1 MSDAP
6 YREDRI
12 SAQDGRQLYY
22 RDYGDVLAPGRPL
35 LCLPGLIRTCRDYH
49 RLALRHA
56 GTRRV
61 LCPDYRGRGGSEFE
75 RDWRNYRLA
84 EAVFDEGDGG
94 KLRRAWDPKIARTIG
109 QGLPDLWPYFRA
121 LRRLP
126 LLAIRGAL
134 SSVLSAETFAAMA
147 QEIPDM
153 TQVTVPNV
161 GHAPLLD
168 EPEAEGTIDDFF
180 KRCDG

>member
-6 YREDRI
+6 YREGRI

-22 RDYGDVLAPGRPL
+22 RDYGDVL
-35 LCLPGLIRTCRDYH
+35 
-49 RLALRHA
+49 
-56 GTRRV
+56 
-61 LCPDYRGRGGSEFE
+61 
-75 RDWRNYRLA
+75 
-84 EAVFDEGDGG
+84 
-94 KLRRAWDPKIARTIG
+94 WDPKIARTIG
-109 QGLPDLWPYFRA
+109 QDLPDLDLPDLWPYFRA

-153 TQVTVPNV
+153 TQVTVPP
-161 GHAPLLD
+161 GYR
-168 EPEAEGTIDDFF
+168 AERRPRALAGRTGG
-180 KRCDG
+180 RRSHR